1 MVLLDVLKLKAQF
14 VGQVVKRG
22 RVKPRTKEIFA
33 ILFQNLEPLSK
44 FGKR

>member
-14 VGQVVKRG
+14 VGQVMERG

>member
-14 VGQVVKRG
+14 VGQVMERW
-22 RVKPRTKEIFA
+22 RMKPRTGEIFA
-33 ILFQNLEPLSK
+33 ILFQNLEALAK